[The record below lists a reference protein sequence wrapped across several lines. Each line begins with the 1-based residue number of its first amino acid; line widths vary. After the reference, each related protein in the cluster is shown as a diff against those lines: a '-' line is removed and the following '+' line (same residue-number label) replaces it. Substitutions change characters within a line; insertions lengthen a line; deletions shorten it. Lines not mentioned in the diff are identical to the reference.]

1 LDDLLTTARRFTIAF
16 AGITIAGLVVS
27 VAVPLLL
34 PGPKY
39 LTIALG
45 SCCLILIIVVGAR
58 LLRRKLIRRAPPG
71 S

>member
-1 LDDLLTTARRFTIAF
+1 MTAARRFTIAF
-16 AGITIAGLVVS
+16 AVVVAIGLVVS

-45 SCCLILIIVVGAR
+45 SGCFILILVLGGR
-58 LLRRKLIRRAPPG
+58 FLRRTLVRRTPPG
-71 S
+71 TPSD